1 MKLIIQIPCFNEELT
16 LPQTFRDLP
25 TVIEGVDHIEVLI
38 INDGSRD
45 ETVRVARDLGVHH
58 VVHLTRNMGLATAF
72 VKGLEAAL
80 LLGADIIVNTDG
92 DNQYR
97 GVDIVNLV
105 RPILDGTADIVVGD
119 RGVMEVAEFSPL
131 KRQLQRLGSLVVK
144 LASGVDTPDA
154 TSGFRALSRE
164 AALRTIILNQYS
176 YTLESLIQAG
186 AHRMA
191 VAYVPVQV
199 NPKTRKSRLMRNI
212 PHYLANSGVT
222 ILRSYAMYRPLR
234 VFLFLGTLLMA
245 GGLILGSRF
254 LWFHFQGL
262 GTGRVQSLLLAAIL
276 LIAGF
281 QSCLIGLVADLI
293 GSNRKMLEEV
303 IYRVRRLEVI
313 SSPDET
319 LSEADR
325 DPRR

>member
-25 TVIEGVDHIEVLI
+25 TMIEGIDAIEVLVI
-38 INDGSRD
+38 DDGSRD
-45 ETVRVARDLGVHH
+45 ETVRVARELGVNH
-58 VVHLTRNMGLATAF
+58 VVHLAHNRGLATAF

-80 LLGADIIVNTDG
+80 LLGADIVVNTDG

-97 GVDIVNLV
+97 GMDIANLV
-105 RPILDGTADIVVGD
+105 RPILDGRADIVVGD

-131 KRQLQRLGSLVVK
+131 KRRLQKLGSLVVK
-144 LASGVDTPDA
+144 VASGLDTPDA

-191 VAYVPVQV
+191 VAYVPVTV

-212 PHYLANSGVT
+212 PHYLMNSGVT
-222 ILRSYAMYRPLR
+222 ILRSYAMYRPLK
-234 VFLFLGTLLMA
+234 VFLFLGMLMIS
-245 GGLILGSRF
+245 GGLIIGGRF
-254 LWFHFQGL
+254 LWFYFQGM

-293 GSNRKMLEEV
+293 GFNRGILEETL
-303 IYRVRRLEVI
+303 YRLRRLESERYSADVAHAK
-313 SSPDET
+313 SNGDE
-319 LSEADR
+319 
-325 DPRR
+325 